1 MISYDNATQKK
12 IVIDIEFNN
21 PIANVIDSY

>member
-1 MISYDNATQKK
+1 MLSYDNATQKK
-12 IVIDIEFNN
+12 IVIDIKFNN